1 MSMNVLVVASR
12 FPWPAHSGDRLRT
25 AIWLDALAP
34 HANVVLVAPSG
45 DVPTDA
51 PRVRFHPAQRSLISG
66 IRALSRVI
74 AQRLPF
80 TSLLTAAFDWRDAIA
95 RARRDAGTFD
105 ATIVLLSR
113 LDPWVRDH
121 IEGLRIL
128 DAIDSLV
135 RNTNERARSSSL
147 AAPLWRIEASRITRA
162 EDDASRAYDRVIVV
176 SEEETAE
183 LRATAISNGVVIL
196 PLEEKSRTYDFAFWG
211 RLAYFANADAARML
225 IHEIWPRIRA
235 AAPNATMVI
244 GGSDAPRDIARDA
257 ERAGI
262 TLVSPVLD
270 MKAFARDAKIALVPM
285 RFGTGQSSKMLEAAE
300 AGCAIVSTTHAMRGL
315 ATLAREAVL
324 ADDAASLAS
333 EAVALLRDDA
343 RRTSVATA
351 LRRTVEEHYARRV
364 THEQMLAVV
373 QRGRVAA

>member
-45 DVPTDA
+45 DLPTDG
-51 PRVRFHPAQRSLISG
+51 PRIRFHPAQRSLISG

-74 AQRLPF
+74 ARRLPF

-95 RARRDAGTFD
+95 RARRDAGKFD

-113 LDPWVRDH
+113 LDPWVRDQ

-128 DAIDSLV
+128 DAIDSLG

-147 AAPLWRIEASRITRA
+147 TAPLWRIEASRITRA

-176 SEEETAE
+176 SEEEAAE

-235 AAPNATMVI
+235 HAPNATMVI
-244 GGSDAPRDIARDA
+244 GGSDAPRDITRDA

-262 TLVSPVLD
+262 TLVSPVRD

-324 ADDAASLAS
+324 ADDAAALAS
-333 EAVALLRDDA
+333 KAVALLRDDA
-343 RRTSVATA
+343 RRTGIATA

-364 THEQMLAVV
+364 THEQLLAVV